1 MLLLRSYAGLIG
13 RHRLSESH
21 MNFKR
26 KKPKNA
32 RAGCLMCK
40 PHKVNGACPRH
51 KDMKMGNLRRYQSG
65 TYQMRCEG
73 IKN

>member
-1 MLLLRSYAGLIG
+1 
-13 RHRLSESH
+13 
-21 MNFKR
+21 
-26 KKPKNA
+26 
-32 RAGCLMCK
+32 MCK